1 MTTGTNFLDK
11 VSKNMAM
18 YQQAQ
23 KEKKQRQEIADRFK
37 NAGMKGDN
45 ASTFAEA
52 IMNDTS

>member
-1 MTTGTNFLDK
+1 
-11 VSKNMAM
+11 MAL